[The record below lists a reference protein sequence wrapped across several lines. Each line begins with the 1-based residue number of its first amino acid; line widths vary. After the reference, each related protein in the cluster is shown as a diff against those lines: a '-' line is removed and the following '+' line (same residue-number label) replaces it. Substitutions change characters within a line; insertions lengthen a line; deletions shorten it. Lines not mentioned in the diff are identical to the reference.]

1 LENNKTMKHLQTF
14 ESFIGEAHSSDKVKD
29 DMVKLF
35 VKAGFAKPNI
45 GSASVYV
52 SLPNDT
58 MKAPAEIVKLDKEI
72 KKWAKS
78 NDGVLTTKTAVGYS
92 SGNDFSVMIA
102 SGSARVGKVYHK
114 TARKNADIILKNGM
128 FAREA
133 NGHSDT
139 FGAGLSGSNS
149 TEQLYRATFAVTS
162 IGAARKLD
170 QYFDF
175 GDDPVILEINGKGYS
190 WMPDPLMPP
199 DMKSVFTYDDIK
211 ANDISIKQ

>member
-1 LENNKTMKHLQTF
+1 MKHVKLF
-14 ESFIGEAHSSDKVKD
+14 EQFINEAYSSDKVKD
-29 DMVKLF
+29 EIVKLF
-35 VKAGFAKPNI
+35 IKAGFNDPVI
-45 GSASVYV
+45 GSRSISVE
-52 SLPNDT
+52 LPNDT
-58 MKAPAEIVKLDKEI
+58 KKAPAEIVKLEKEI

-114 TARKNADIILKNGM
+114 TARKNADIILKSGM
-128 FAREA
+128 SAREA

-149 TEQLYRATFAVTS
+149 TEQLYSATFAVTS

-211 ANDISIKQ
+211 AEDISIKE

>member
-1 LENNKTMKHLQTF
+1 MKHVKLF
-14 ESFIGEAHSSDKVKD
+14 EQFINEAYSSDKVKD
-29 DMVKLF
+29 EIVKLF
-35 VKAGFAKPNI
+35 IKAGFTEPEI
-45 GSASVYV
+45 FSSSISTV
-52 SLPNDT
+52 LPNDT
-58 MKAPAEIVKLDKEI
+58 KKAPPEIVKLEKEI

-102 SGSARVGKVYHK
+102 SGSARVGKAYHK

-128 FAREA
+128 SAREA

-149 TEQLYRATFAVTS
+149 TEQLYSATFAVTS

-211 ANDISIKQ
+211 AEDISIKE

>member
-1 LENNKTMKHLQTF
+1 MKHIKLF
-14 ESFIGEAHSSDKVKD
+14 EQFISEAYSSDKVKD

-35 VKAGFAKPNI
+35 VKAGFTEPVANQY
-45 GSASVYV
+45 GVSVE
-52 SLPNDT
+52 LPDGT
-58 MKAPAEIVKLDKEI
+58 KKAPAEIVKLEKEI

-78 NDGVLTTKTAVGYS
+78 NDGVLTTKTSVGYS

-102 SGSARVGKVYHK
+102 SGSARVGKAYHK
-114 TARKNADIILKNGM
+114 TARKNAEAILKNGM
-128 FAREA
+128 SAREA

-139 FGAGLSGSNS
+139 FGSGLSGSNS

-170 QYFDF
+170 QYFKF
-175 GDDPVILEINGKGYS
+175 GDDPVILEINGKPYS
-190 WMPDPLMPP
+190 WHPDPLMPS

-211 ANDISIKQ
+211 PENITIKE

>member
-1 LENNKTMKHLQTF
+1 MKHIKLF
-14 ESFIGEAHSSDKVKD
+14 EQFINEAYSSDKVKD
-29 DMVKLF
+29 EIVKLF
-35 VKAGFAKPNI
+35 IKAGFTEPEI
-45 GSASVYV
+45 FSSSISTV
-52 SLPNDT
+52 LPNDT
-58 MKAPAEIVKLDKEI
+58 KKAPPEIVKLEKEI

-102 SGSARVGKVYHK
+102 SGSARVGKAYHK

-128 FAREA
+128 SAREA

-211 ANDISIKQ
+211 AEDISIKE

>member
-1 LENNKTMKHLQTF
+1 MKHIKLF
-14 ESFIGEAHSSDKVKD
+14 EQFINEAYSSDKVKD
-29 DMVKLF
+29 DIVKLF
-35 VKAGFAKPNI
+35 IKAGFNNPVV
-45 GSASVYV
+45 GSRSISVE
-52 SLPNDT
+52 LPNDT
-58 MKAPAEIVKLDKEI
+58 KKAPAEIVKLEKEI

-114 TARKNADIILKNGM
+114 TARENAEAILKNGM
-128 FAREA
+128 SAREA

-139 FGAGLSGSNS
+139 FGSGLSGSNA
-149 TEQLYRATFAVTS
+149 TEQLYKATFAVTS

-170 QYFDF
+170 QYFNF
-175 GDDPVILEINGKGYS
+175 GDDPVILEINGKGYN

-211 ANDISIKQ
+211 PEDIKIKE

>member
-1 LENNKTMKHLQTF
+1 MKHIKLF
-14 ESFIGEAHSSDKVKD
+14 EQFINEAYSSDKVKD

-58 MKAPAEIVKLDKEI
+58 TKAPAEIVKLDKEI

-92 SGNDFSVMIA
+92 SGNDFTVMIA
-102 SGSARVGKVYHK
+102 SGSVGVGKVYHK
-114 TARKNADIILKNGM
+114 TARKNAEAILKNGM
-128 FAREA
+128 SAREA

-139 FGAGLSGSNS
+139 FGSGLSGSNS

-170 QYFDF
+170 QYFKF

-211 ANDISIKQ
+211 ANDISIKE

>member
-1 LENNKTMKHLQTF
+1 MKHIKLF
-14 ESFIGEAHSSDKVKD
+14 EQFINEAYSSDKVSD
-29 DMVKLF
+29 AIVKLF
-35 VKAGFAKPNI
+35 IKAGFNDPVI
-45 GSASVYV
+45 GSRSISVE
-52 SLPNDT
+52 LPNDT
-58 MKAPAEIVKLDKEI
+58 KKAPVEIVKLEKEI

-102 SGSARVGKVYHK
+102 SGSARVGKAYHK

-128 FAREA
+128 SAREA

-149 TEQLYRATFAVTS
+149 TEQLYSATFAVTS

-175 GDDPVILEINGKGYS
+175 GDDPVILEINGKGYD

-211 ANDISIKQ
+211 AEDISIKE

>member
-1 LENNKTMKHLQTF
+1 MKHIKLF
-14 ESFIGEAHSSDKVKD
+14 EQFINEAYSPDKVRD
-29 DMVKLF
+29 AIIKLF
-35 VKAGFAKPNI
+35 IKAGFNNPVI
-45 GSASVYV
+45 DSRSISVK
-52 SLPNDT
+52 LPNDT
-58 MKAPAEIVKLDKEI
+58 MKAPAEIVKLEKEI

-102 SGSARVGKVYHK
+102 SGSARVGKAYHK

-128 FAREA
+128 SAREA

-211 ANDISIKQ
+211 AEDISIKE

>member
-1 LENNKTMKHLQTF
+1 MKHIKLF
-14 ESFIGEAHSSDKVKD
+14 EQFINEAYSSDKVSD
-29 DMVKLF
+29 AIVKLF
-35 VKAGFAKPNI
+35 IKAGFNDPVI
-45 GSASVYV
+45 GSRSISVE
-52 SLPNDT
+52 LPNDT
-58 MKAPAEIVKLDKEI
+58 KKAPVEIVKLEKEI

-102 SGSARVGKVYHK
+102 SGSARVGKAYHK

-128 FAREA
+128 SAREA

-139 FGAGLSGSNS
+139 FGSGLSGSNS
-149 TEQLYRATFAVTS
+149 TEQLYSATFAVTS

-175 GDDPVILEINGKGYS
+175 GDDPVILEINGKGYD

-211 ANDISIKQ
+211 ADDISIKE

>member
-1 LENNKTMKHLQTF
+1 MKYIKLF
-14 ESFIGEAHSSDKVKD
+14 EQFINEAYSSDKVKD
-29 DMVKLF
+29 DIVKLF
-35 VKAGFAKPNI
+35 IKAGFNNPVV
-45 GSASVYV
+45 GSRSISVE
-52 SLPNDT
+52 LPNDT
-58 MKAPAEIVKLDKEI
+58 KKAPAEIVKLEKEI

-102 SGSARVGKVYHK
+102 SGSARVGKAYHK
-114 TARKNADIILKNGM
+114 TARENAEAILKNGM
-128 FAREA
+128 SAREA

-139 FGAGLSGSNS
+139 FGSGISGSNT
-149 TEQLYRATFAVTS
+149 TEQLYKATFAVTS

-170 QYFDF
+170 QYFNF
-175 GDDPVILEINGKGYS
+175 GDDPVILEINGKGYN

-211 ANDISIKQ
+211 PEDIKIKE

>member
-1 LENNKTMKHLQTF
+1 MKYIKLF
-14 ESFIGEAHSSDKVKD
+14 EQFINEAYSSDKVKND
-29 DMVKLF
+29 IVKLF
-35 VKAGFAKPNI
+35 IKAGFNNPVV
-45 GSASVYV
+45 GSRSISVE
-52 SLPNDT
+52 LPNDT
-58 MKAPAEIVKLDKEI
+58 KKAPAEIVKLEKEI

-78 NDGVLTTKTAVGYS
+78 NDGVLTTKTSVGYS

-114 TARKNADIILKNGM
+114 TARENAEAILKNGM
-128 FAREA
+128 SAREA

-139 FGAGLSGSNS
+139 FGSGISGSNT
-149 TEQLYRATFAVTS
+149 TEQLYKATFAVTS

-170 QYFDF
+170 QYFNF
-175 GDDPVILEINGKGYS
+175 GDDPVILEINGKGYN

-211 ANDISIKQ
+211 PEDIKIKE

>member
-1 LENNKTMKHLQTF
+1 MKHIKLSEQ
-14 ESFIGEAHSSDKVKD
+14 FINEAYSSDKVKD
-29 DMVKLF
+29 EIVKLF
-35 VKAGFAKPNI
+35 IKAGFTEPEI
-45 GSASVYV
+45 FSSSISTV
-52 SLPNDT
+52 LPNDT
-58 MKAPAEIVKLDKEI
+58 KKAPPEIVKLEKEI

-102 SGSARVGKVYHK
+102 SGSARVGKAYHK

-128 FAREA
+128 SAREA

-149 TEQLYRATFAVTS
+149 TEQLYSATFAVTS

-211 ANDISIKQ
+211 AEDISIKE

>member
-1 LENNKTMKHLQTF
+1 MKHIKLF
-14 ESFIGEAHSSDKVKD
+14 EQFINEAYSSDKVKD

-35 VKAGFAKPNI
+35 INAGFTEPTVSSQSVSAK
-45 GSASVYV
+45 
-52 SLPNDT
+52 LPDGT
-58 MKAPAEIVKLDKEI
+58 KKAPAEIVKLEKEI

-114 TARKNADIILKNGM
+114 TARKNAEVILKSGM
-128 FAREA
+128 SAREA

-139 FGAGLSGSNS
+139 FGSGLSGSNS
-149 TEQLYRATFAVTS
+149 TEQLYSATFAVTS

-211 ANDISIKQ
+211 AEDISIKE

>member
-1 LENNKTMKHLQTF
+1 MKYVKLF
-14 ESFIGEAHSSDKVKD
+14 EDFVNEAYSSDKVSD
-29 DMVKLF
+29 AIVKLF
-35 VKAGFAKPNI
+35 IKAGFNDPVI
-45 GSASVYV
+45 GSK
-52 SLPNDT
+52 
-58 MKAPAEIVKLDKEI
+58 KAPAEIVKLEKEI

-92 SGNDFSVMIA
+92 SGNSFDVMIA
-102 SGSARVGKVYHK
+102 SGSSRVGKAYHK

-128 FAREA
+128 SAREA

-199 DMKSVFTYDDIK
+199 DLKSVFTYDDIK
-211 ANDISIKQ
+211 AEDISIKE

>member
-1 LENNKTMKHLQTF
+1 MKHIKLF
-14 ESFIGEAHSSDKVKD
+14 EQFVNEAYSSDRVKED
-29 DMVKLF
+29 IIKLF
-35 VKAGFAKPNI
+35 IKAGFPEPRI
-45 GSASVYV
+45 GSSSISAI
-52 SLPNDT
+52 LPNDT
-58 MKAPAEIVKLDKEI
+58 KKAPPEIVKLEKEI
-72 KKWAKS
+72 KKYAKS

-92 SGNDFSVMIA
+92 GGNDFSVMIA
-102 SGSARVGKVYHK
+102 SGSARVGKAYHK

-128 FAREA
+128 SAREA

-139 FGAGLSGSNS
+139 FGSGLSGSNS
-149 TEQLYRATFAVTS
+149 TEQLYNATFAVTS

-211 ANDISIKQ
+211 AEDISIKE

>member
-1 LENNKTMKHLQTF
+1 MKHIKLF
-14 ESFIGEAHSSDKVKD
+14 EDFINEAYSSDKVKD

-35 VKAGFAKPNI
+35 INAGFTEPTVSSQSVSAK
-45 GSASVYV
+45 
-52 SLPNDT
+52 LPDGT
-58 MKAPAEIVKLDKEI
+58 KKAPAEIVKLEKEI

-114 TARKNADIILKNGM
+114 TARKNAEVILKSGM
-128 FAREA
+128 SAREA

-139 FGAGLSGSNS
+139 FGSGLSGSNS
-149 TEQLYRATFAVTS
+149 TEQLYSATFAVTS

-211 ANDISIKQ
+211 AEDISIKE

>member
-1 LENNKTMKHLQTF
+1 MKHIKIF
-14 ESFIGEAHSSDKVKD
+14 EDFINEAYSSDKTKD
-29 DMVKLF
+29 EIVKLF
-35 VKAGFAKPNI
+35 IKAGFNDPVT
-45 GSASVYV
+45 GSRSISVE
-52 SLPNDT
+52 LPNDT
-58 MKAPAEIVKLDKEI
+58 KKAPAEIVKLEKEI

-114 TARKNADIILKNGM
+114 TARKNAEVILKNGM
-128 FAREA
+128 SAREA

-139 FGAGLSGSNS
+139 FGSGLSGSNS
-149 TEQLYRATFAVTS
+149 TEQLYSATFAVTS

-211 ANDISIKQ
+211 AEDIKIKE

>member
-1 LENNKTMKHLQTF
+1 MKHIKLF
-14 ESFIGEAHSSDKVKD
+14 EQFINEAYSSDKVSD
-29 DMVKLF
+29 AIVKLF
-35 VKAGFAKPNI
+35 IKAGFNDPVI
-45 GSASVYV
+45 GSRSISVK
-52 SLPNDT
+52 LPNDT
-58 MKAPAEIVKLDKEI
+58 KKAPAEIVKLEKEI

-92 SGNDFSVMIA
+92 SGNSFDVMIA

-114 TARKNADIILKNGM
+114 TARKNAEAILKNGM
-128 FAREA
+128 SAREA

-139 FGAGLSGSNS
+139 FGSGLSGSNA
-149 TEQLYRATFAVTS
+149 TEQLYKATFAVTS

-170 QYFDF
+170 QYFNF
-175 GDDPVILEINGKGYS
+175 GDDPVILEINGKGYA

-211 ANDISIKQ
+211 AEDIKIKE

>member
-1 LENNKTMKHLQTF
+1 MKHIKLF
-14 ESFIGEAHSSDKVKD
+14 EQFINEAYSSDKVKND
-29 DMVKLF
+29 IVKLF
-35 VKAGFAKPNI
+35 IKAGFNNPVV
-45 GSASVYV
+45 GSRSISVE
-52 SLPNDT
+52 LPNDT
-58 MKAPAEIVKLDKEI
+58 KKAPAEIVKLEKEI

-78 NDGVLTTKTAVGYS
+78 NDGVLTTKTSVGYS

-114 TARKNADIILKNGM
+114 TARENAEAILKNGM
-128 FAREA
+128 SAREA

-139 FGAGLSGSNS
+139 FGSGISGSNT
-149 TEQLYRATFAVTS
+149 TEQLYKATFAVTS

-170 QYFDF
+170 QYFNF
-175 GDDPVILEINGKGYS
+175 GDDPVILEINGKGYN

-211 ANDISIKQ
+211 PEDIKIKE

>member
-1 LENNKTMKHLQTF
+1 MKHIKLF
-14 ESFIGEAHSSDKVKD
+14 EQFINEAYSSDKVKD
-29 DMVKLF
+29 EIVKLF
-35 VKAGFAKPNI
+35 IKAGFTEPEI
-45 GSASVYV
+45 FSSSISTV
-52 SLPNDT
+52 LPNDT
-58 MKAPAEIVKLDKEI
+58 KKAPPEIVKLEKEI

-102 SGSARVGKVYHK
+102 SGSARVGKAYHK

-128 FAREA
+128 SAREA

-149 TEQLYRATFAVTS
+149 TEQLYSATFAVTS

-211 ANDISIKQ
+211 AEDISIKE

>member
-1 LENNKTMKHLQTF
+1 MDYYNMKYVKLF
-14 ESFIGEAHSSDKVKD
+14 EDFVNEAYSSDKVSD
-29 DMVKLF
+29 VIVKLF
-35 VKAGFAKPNI
+35 IKAGFNDPVI
-45 GSASVYV
+45 GSRSISVK
-52 SLPNDT
+52 LPNDT
-58 MKAPAEIVKLDKEI
+58 KKAPAEIVKLEKEI

-92 SGNDFSVMIA
+92 SGNSFDVMIA
-102 SGSARVGKVYHK
+102 SGSSRVGKAYHK

-128 FAREA
+128 SAREA

-199 DMKSVFTYDDIK
+199 DLKSVFTYDDIK
-211 ANDISIKQ
+211 AEDISIKE

>member
-1 LENNKTMKHLQTF
+1 MKHIKLF
-14 ESFIGEAHSSDKVKD
+14 EQFINEAYSSDKVSD
-29 DMVKLF
+29 AIVKLF
-35 VKAGFAKPNI
+35 IKAGFNDPVI
-45 GSASVYV
+45 GSRSISVE
-52 SLPNDT
+52 LPNDT
-58 MKAPAEIVKLDKEI
+58 KKAPAEIVKLEKEI

-102 SGSARVGKVYHK
+102 SGSARVGKAYHK

-128 FAREA
+128 SAREA

-199 DMKSVFTYDDIK
+199 DLKSVFTYDDIK
-211 ANDISIKQ
+211 AEDISIKE

>member
-1 LENNKTMKHLQTF
+1 MKHIKLF
-14 ESFIGEAHSSDKVKD
+14 EQFINEAYSSDKVKD

-35 VKAGFAKPNI
+35 INAGFTEPTVSSQSVSAK
-45 GSASVYV
+45 
-52 SLPNDT
+52 LPDGT
-58 MKAPAEIVKLDKEI
+58 KKAPAEIVKLEKEI

-102 SGSARVGKVYHK
+102 SGSARVGKAYHK

-128 FAREA
+128 SAREA

-211 ANDISIKQ
+211 AEDISIKE

>member
-1 LENNKTMKHLQTF
+1 MKHIKLF
-14 ESFIGEAHSSDKVKD
+14 EQFINEAYSSDKVKD
-29 DMVKLF
+29 EIVKLF
-35 VKAGFAKPNI
+35 IKAGFTEPEI
-45 GSASVYV
+45 FSSSISTV
-52 SLPNDT
+52 LPNDT
-58 MKAPAEIVKLDKEI
+58 KKAPPEIVKLEKEI

-102 SGSARVGKVYHK
+102 SGSARVGKAYHK

-128 FAREA
+128 SAREA

-149 TEQLYRATFAVTS
+149 TEQLYSATFGVTS

-211 ANDISIKQ
+211 AEDISIKE

>member
-1 LENNKTMKHLQTF
+1 MKHIKLF
-14 ESFIGEAHSSDKVKD
+14 EQFINEAYSPDKVRD
-29 DMVKLF
+29 AIIKLF
-35 VKAGFAKPNI
+35 IKAGFNNPVI
-45 GSASVYV
+45 DSRSISVK
-52 SLPNDT
+52 LPNDT
-58 MKAPAEIVKLDKEI
+58 MKAPAEIVKLEKEI

-102 SGSARVGKVYHK
+102 SGSARVGKAYHK

-128 FAREA
+128 SAREA

-139 FGAGLSGSNS
+139 FGTGLSGSNS

-211 ANDISIKQ
+211 AEDISIKE

>member
-1 LENNKTMKHLQTF
+1 MKHIKLF
-14 ESFIGEAHSSDKVKD
+14 EQFINEAYSSDKVSD
-29 DMVKLF
+29 AIVKLF
-35 VKAGFAKPNI
+35 IKAGFPEPRI
-45 GSASVYV
+45 GSS
-52 SLPNDT
+52 SISTILPNDT
-58 MKAPAEIVKLDKEI
+58 MKAPVEIVKLEKEI

-78 NDGVLTTKTAVGYS
+78 NDGVLTTATAVGYT

-102 SGSARVGKVYHK
+102 SGSARVGKAYHK

-128 FAREA
+128 SAREA

-211 ANDISIKQ
+211 AEDISIKE

>member
-1 LENNKTMKHLQTF
+1 MKHIKLF
-14 ESFIGEAHSSDKVKD
+14 EQFINEAYSSDKVSD
-29 DMVKLF
+29 AIVKLF
-35 VKAGFAKPNI
+35 IKAGFNDPVI
-45 GSASVYV
+45 GSRSI
-52 SLPNDT
+52 SIELPNDT
-58 MKAPAEIVKLDKEI
+58 MKAPVEIVKLEKEI

-102 SGSARVGKVYHK
+102 SGSARVGKAYHK

-128 FAREA
+128 SAREA

-149 TEQLYRATFAVTS
+149 TEQLYSATFAVTS

-175 GDDPVILEINGKGYS
+175 GDDPVILEINGKGYD

-211 ANDISIKQ
+211 AEDISIKE

>member
-1 LENNKTMKHLQTF
+1 MKYIKLF
-14 ESFIGEAHSSDKVKD
+14 EQFINEAYSPDKVKD
-29 DMVKLF
+29 EIVKLF
-35 VKAGFAKPNI
+35 VKAGFDNPTI
-45 GSASVYV
+45 SSRSISVE
-52 SLPNDT
+52 LPNNT
-58 MKAPAEIVKLDKEI
+58 EKAPTEIVKLEKEI

-102 SGSARVGKVYHK
+102 SGSVRVGKAYHK
-114 TARKNADIILKNGM
+114 TARKNAEAILKNGM
-128 FAREA
+128 SAREA

-139 FGAGLSGSNS
+139 FGSGLSGSNT

-162 IGAARKLD
+162 IVTARKLD
-170 QYFDF
+170 QYFNF
-175 GDDPVILEINGKGYS
+175 GDDPVILEINGKGYN

-211 ANDISIKQ
+211 PEDIKIKD

>member
-1 LENNKTMKHLQTF
+1 MKHIKLF
-14 ESFIGEAHSSDKVKD
+14 EQFINEAYSSDKVKD

-58 MKAPAEIVKLDKEI
+58 TKAPAEIVKLDKEI

-102 SGSARVGKVYHK
+102 SGSERVGKVYHK
-114 TARKNADIILKNGM
+114 TARKNADVILQNGM
-128 FAREA
+128 SAREA

-170 QYFDF
+170 QYFKF

-211 ANDISIKQ
+211 ANDISIKE

>member
-1 LENNKTMKHLQTF
+1 MKHIKLF
-14 ESFIGEAHSSDKVKD
+14 EQFINEAYSSDKVKD
-29 DMVKLF
+29 DIVKLF
-35 VKAGFAKPNI
+35 IKAGFNNPVV
-45 GSASVYV
+45 GSRSISVE
-52 SLPNDT
+52 LPNDT
-58 MKAPAEIVKLDKEI
+58 KKAPAEIVKLEKEI

-114 TARKNADIILKNGM
+114 TARENAEAILKNGM
-128 FAREA
+128 SAREA

-139 FGAGLSGSNS
+139 FGSGISGSNT
-149 TEQLYRATFAVTS
+149 TEQLYKATFAVTS

-170 QYFDF
+170 QYFNF
-175 GDDPVILEINGKGYS
+175 GDDPVILEINGKGYN

-211 ANDISIKQ
+211 PEDIKIKE

>member
-1 LENNKTMKHLQTF
+1 MKHIKLF
-14 ESFIGEAHSSDKVKD
+14 EQFINEAYSSDKVKD
-29 DMVKLF
+29 EIVKLF
-35 VKAGFAKPNI
+35 IKAGFPEPRI
-45 GSASVYV
+45 GSS
-52 SLPNDT
+52 SISTILPNDT
-58 MKAPAEIVKLDKEI
+58 MKAPVEIVKLEKEI

-102 SGSARVGKVYHK
+102 SGSVNVSKVYHK

-128 FAREA
+128 SAREA

-149 TEQLYRATFAVTS
+149 TEQLYSATFAVTS

-211 ANDISIKQ
+211 AEDISIKE

>member
-1 LENNKTMKHLQTF
+1 MKHIKLF
-14 ESFIGEAHSSDKVKD
+14 EQFINEAYSSDKVKD
-29 DMVKLF
+29 EIVKLF
-35 VKAGFAKPNI
+35 IKAGFTEPEI
-45 GSASVYV
+45 LSSSISTV
-52 SLPNDT
+52 LPNDT
-58 MKAPAEIVKLDKEI
+58 KKAPPVIVKLEKEI

-102 SGSARVGKVYHK
+102 SGSARVGKAYHK

-128 FAREA
+128 SAREA

-149 TEQLYRATFAVTS
+149 TEQLYSATFAVTS

-211 ANDISIKQ
+211 AEDISIKE